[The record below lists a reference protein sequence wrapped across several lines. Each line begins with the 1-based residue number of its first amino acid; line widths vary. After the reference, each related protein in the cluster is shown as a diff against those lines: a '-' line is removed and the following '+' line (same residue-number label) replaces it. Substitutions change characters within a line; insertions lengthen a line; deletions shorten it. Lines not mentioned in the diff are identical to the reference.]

1 MPGRNPLVHVVPPS
15 VEVAKPMSAPPPLK
29 IRPTWNA
36 LTIVEPKANVS
47 GSTSVACW
55 LLALVKVSV
64 LNLVSGISGGELGLV
79 NAEVP
84 EPHVGRIASRID
96 RNIRADRFCLVSRL
110 RDGVITVKQYNR
122 GEVPTLRRVRLVT

>member
-29 IRPTWNA
+29 MRPTWNA

-64 LNLVSGISGGELGLV
+64 LNLVSGISGGVVVCV
-79 NAEVP
+79 NGEVP
-84 EPHVGRIASRID
+84 DPHAGRIARIID
-96 RNIRADRFCLVSRL
+96 RTIRPPSDCRGLGSR
-110 RDGVITVKQYNR
+110 DWVITV
-122 GEVPTLRRVRLVT
+122 